1 MLRQHDSHFDA
12 SRVGSPTVGD
22 RSTRF
27 DQEAT
32 KDAHLRQE
40 IDRKQEV
47 C

>member
-12 SRVGSPTVGD
+12 SQVGSPTGGD
-22 RSTRF
+22 RFTRF

-32 KDAHLRQE
+32 KDAQFRQE